1 MTRAAA
7 RKADDAPAD
16 TEAPT
21 AAGPAPADVTVRVA
35 APYQVSHDG
44 KVYGSGES
52 VTVPA
57 DVAEPWPP
65 VGWVNTGNKAK

>member
-7 RKADDAPAD
+7 RKADAPAD
-16 TEAPT
+16 TEAP
-21 AAGPAPADVTVRVA
+21 AAAEPADVTVKVA

-44 KVYGSGES
+44 KVYGSGET

-57 DVAEPWPP
+57 DVAEPWLLA
-65 VGWVNTGNKAK
+65 GWVNTGKKAM